1 MKRLSGFTSFCR
13 LGNTRLFLGIFV
25 MQLMCLTPGHAAWEE
40 THRWVGATAYL
51 DPQLT
56 RREGDRVQFIELID
70 YTVPKKSR
78 QDLLYRS
85 LIVVTQLDCK
95 LRRSREVVYQF
106 SRAKGQGDGRLQL
119 QVADS
124 ELMRFAS
131 ISSIDMDA
139 IYTSHQQSVGSRKP
153 PAKTAS
159 QEKTSVF
166 GTMFGS
172 FAAPLGAPAPIGP
185 VISGTAVGQAFDS
198 TTISGGS
205 IENRPSNTSRR
216 AARSTTGD
224 GLILGSG
231 ISSDPNVDSLD
242 VAYEAMGW
250 RAQEFMSHRFRV
262 MACPNLK
269 PVSWTD
275 DLAK

>member
-1 MKRLSGFTSFCR
+1 MKLFWGLVSFR
-13 LGNTRLFLGIFV
+13 RFYNMRVFFGVSL

-40 THRWVGATAYL
+40 THRWIGATTYL
-51 DPQLT
+51 DSQLT
-56 RREGDRVQFIELID
+56 HRDGERVQFIELVD
-70 YTVPKKSR
+70 YAVPKKSR
-78 QDLLYRS
+78 QDAPYRS

-185 VISGTAVGQAFDS
+185 VISGIAVGQAFDS

-269 PVSWTD
+269 PVSWAD